1 MITKKLVSTYRA
13 VLLGGAVCLGAGG
26 LAVSSVQAEEVTPPG
41 FSRVYINIQ
50 TGGKGAVVSA
60 LAAAGGK
67 VHYEF
72 DGIGAIAASIPNQ
85 ALAGLS
91 RNPNV
96 SMIEPDPQRF
106 LLADTQPYGIGMIG
120 APQAITAGTS
130 ATSVPGEKNYADGTG
145 ITVGVIDSGIYPGHD
160 DFADVNIG
168 GYPTEL
174 TVTTTVKGRGKPTTT
189 TETTP
194 LGPDDETFWGRDYLG
209 HGTHVTGT
217 IAAAANNL
225 GVVGVSPGKVN
236 IFMVKVFGD
245 AGNWVYS
252 STLLDAAQQAKQG
265 GANIISMS
273 LGGGVPSS
281 SEESGLNQLYAQN
294 VLLVAAAG
302 NDGTTAYSYP
312 ASYNSVI
319 SVAAIDSAK
328 LVADFS
334 QKNSQVELAAPGV
347 SVLSTL
353 PYINTASVTVNGST
367 FTGDPIEFA
376 AQGTATGT
384 LIDGGLADTMNSAW
398 AGKVVLVQRGSIS
411 FYDKVMN
418 VQNSDGLAVVIYN
431 NAPGGFLGTL
441 GAGNSSTIPAISVS
455 DTDGMSLKGQ
465 LGLSATV
472 TNTELIPASG
482 FGSWNGTSMAT
493 PHVSGAA
500 ALIWSKYPNATA
512 AQVRDALDLG
522 AEDLGTPNRD
532 TSFGYGL
539 VRADVA
545 LNKLQT
551 ILTTVGP
558 TQPLSVVVGTDK
570 VTYVNRDTV
579 TITATVK
586 DGSGAGVGGA
596 AVHLDLTT
604 ASGGR
609 LAGDATSDANGTAK
623 FTYKVNSKRDGI
635 GPYLAYVTA
644 TKSGYD
650 LGAGSTT
657 FEVTR

>member
-1 MITKKLVSTYRA
+1 MIKKKLILTFRA
-13 VLLGGAVCLGAGG
+13 ALRACAVCLGVGG
-26 LAVSSVQAEEVTPPG
+26 FAVSTLQAEEATPPG
-41 FSRVYINIQ
+41 FSRVYINFQ
-50 TGGKGAVVSA
+50 SAGKGSVLSAV
-60 LAAAGGK
+60 AAAEGK

-72 DGIGAIAASIPNQ
+72 DGIGAIAASIPDQ

-96 SMIEPDPQRF
+96 SLIEPDPQRF
-106 LLADTQPYGIGMIG
+106 LLADTQPYGVGMIK
-120 APQAITAGTS
+120 APEAITAGT
-130 ATSVPGEKNYADGTG
+130 TDTGVLGEKNYADGTG
-145 ITVGVIDSGIYPGHD
+145 ITVGVIDSGLYQGHA
-160 DFADVNIG
+160 DFAGVNID
-168 GYPTEL
+168 GYPAEL
-174 TVTTTVKGRGKPTTT
+174 TVTTTVKGKGKPTTT
-189 TETTP
+189 TETTA
-194 LGPDDETFWGRDYLG
+194 LGPDDEEFWGRDYLG

-217 IAAAANNL
+217 IAAAANNQ

-252 STLLDAAQQAKQG
+252 STLLNAAQQAKEG
-265 GANIISMS
+265 GADIISMS
-273 LGGGVPSS
+273 LGGGAPSS

-294 VLLVAAAG
+294 VLLIAAAG
-302 NDGTTAYSYP
+302 NDGSTAYSYP
-312 ASYNSVI
+312 ASYDSVI

-353 PYINTASVTVNGST
+353 PYINTASVAVNGST
-367 FTGDPIEFA
+367 FTGDSIEFA
-376 AQGTATGT
+376 AHGTAMGA
-384 LIDGGLADTMNSAW
+384 LVDGGLADTMDSAW

-411 FYDKVMN
+411 FYDKVIN
-418 VQNSDGLAVVIYN
+418 VQNAGGIAVVIYN

-441 GAGNSSTIPAISVS
+441 DPGSSLIPAMSVS
-455 DTDGMSLKGQ
+455 DTDGVSLQGQ

-472 TNTELIPASG
+472 TNTGLFPASG
-482 FGSWNGTSMAT
+482 FGSWDGTSMAT

-512 AQVRDALDLG
+512 AQVREALDLG
-522 AEDLGTPNRD
+522 AEDLGAPNRD
-532 TSFGYGL
+532 NFYGYGL

-545 LNKLQT
+545 LNNLHT

-558 TQPLSVVVGTDK
+558 TRALSVIVETDEA
-570 VTYVNRDTV
+570 TYSNRQTV
-579 TITATVK
+579 TITATIN
-586 DGSGAGVGGA
+586 DGSSAVDGA

-604 ASGGR
+604 ASGSR
-609 LAGDATSDANGTAK
+609 LTGDATSGADGTAR
-623 FTYKVNSKRDGI
+623 FTYKVNNKRDGA
-635 GPYLAYVTA
+635 GTYTADVTA

-650 LGAGSTT
+650 LGAGTTT
-657 FEVTR
+657 FGVSN

>member
-1 MITKKLVSTYRA
+1 MSIKKLVSTYQA
-13 VLLGGAVCLGAGG
+13 VLLGCAVVCLGAGG
-26 LAVSSVQAEEVTPPG
+26 LAVNSLRGEEAIPPG
-41 FSRVYINIQ
+41 FSRVYIKFQ
-50 TGGKGAVVSA
+50 SAGKGSVVSA
-60 LAAAGGK
+60 VAAAGGK

-72 DGIGAIAASIPNQ
+72 DGIGAIAASVPDQ
-85 ALAGLS
+85 ALAGLN

-106 LLADTQPYGIGMIG
+106 LLAETQPYGVGMVN
-120 APQAITAGTS
+120 APEAITAGTIP
-130 ATSVPGEKNYADGTG
+130 TGVPGEKIYADGTG
-145 ITVGVIDSGIYPGHD
+145 ITVGVIDSGIYPGHA
-160 DFADVNIG
+160 DFAGVNIG
-168 GYPTEL
+168 GYPAEI
-174 TVTTTVKGRGKPTTT
+174 TVTTTVKWKGKPTTT

-194 LGPDDETFWGRDYLG
+194 LGPDDEAFWGRDYLG

-217 IAAAANNL
+217 IAAAANNQ

-245 AGNWVYS
+245 VGNWVYS
-252 STLLDAAQQAKQG
+252 STLLHAAQQAKLG

-273 LGGGVPSS
+273 LGGGAPSS
-281 SEESGLNQLYAQN
+281 SEESGLNQLSAQN

-302 NDGTTAYSYP
+302 NDGTTSFSYP

-353 PYINTASVTVNGST
+353 PFINAASVTVNGST
-367 FTGDPIEFA
+367 FTGEPIEFA
-376 AQGTATGT
+376 AHGAATGT
-384 LIDGGLADTMNSAW
+384 LVDGGLADTVNGAW
-398 AGKVVLVQRGSIS
+398 TGKVVLVQRGSIS

-418 VQNSDGLAVVIYN
+418 VQNSGGLAVVIYN

-441 GAGNSSTIPAISVS
+441 DPETSLIPAIGVS
-455 DTDGMSLKGQ
+455 DTDGVSLRGL
-465 LGLSATV
+465 LGSQATV
-472 TNTELIPASG
+472 TNTEIIPASG
-482 FGSWNGTSMAT
+482 YAFWNGTSMAT

-512 AQVRDALDLG
+512 TQVRDALDLG

-532 TSFGYGL
+532 NSYGYGL
-539 VRADVA
+539 VRADIA
-545 LNKLQT
+545 LNKLHT

-558 TQPLSVVVGTDK
+558 TQPLSVVVGTSK
-570 VTYVNRDTV
+570 ATYVNRDTV

-586 DGSGAGVGGA
+586 DGYGVGVVGA

-604 ASGGR
+604 ANGGR
-609 LAGDATSDANGTAK
+609 LAGDTTSGAGGIAK
-623 FTYKVNSKRDGI
+623 FTYTTNSKRDGT
-635 GPYLAYVTA
+635 GTYTADVTA

-657 FEVTR
+657 FQVIR